1 MKLLNDKGDDLSNE
15 SIVLMAMM
23 LEMAWAMQIVGARAL
38 KALDALGV
46 NRSFF
51 HEKQNAFTNSKKYMD
66 LAIKQLDFALD
77 DKFRFIFDRVP
88 EHVKE
93 RSNAIQWQANEIIQV
108 LLIMYSRSDSD
119 FAKRERMK
127 KALMNFKPDP
137 DTPVDLDSMMRFFR
151 FKTE

>member
-1 MKLLNDKGDDLSNE
+1 MKLLNEKGDDLSNE
-15 SIVLMAMM
+15 SIVLMAIM
-23 LEMAWAMQIVGARAL
+23 LEMAWAMQIVGAKTL

-51 HEKQNAFTNSKKYMD
+51 HEKQRAFTSARDYMD
-66 LAIKQLDFALD
+66 KTIKQLDFALD
-77 DKFRFIFDRVP
+77 DKFQFIFERVP
-88 EHVKE
+88 GHYK
-93 RSNAIQWQANEIIQV
+93 RRLNAIQWQANEIIQL

-119 FAKRERMK
+119 FDKRDRMK